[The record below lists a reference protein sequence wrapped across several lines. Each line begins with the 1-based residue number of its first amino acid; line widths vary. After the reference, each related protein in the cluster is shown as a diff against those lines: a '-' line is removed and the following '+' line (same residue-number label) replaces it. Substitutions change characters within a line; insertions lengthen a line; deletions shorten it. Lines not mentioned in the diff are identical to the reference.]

1 VTLRIINLT
10 KDEIEA
16 DMGEDQLEI
25 AKKFADRLADDCGHR
40 EQFAVVRMTTVY
52 ETAIEEKPR

>member
-1 VTLRIINLT
+1 MTYRVVNVT

-16 DMGEDQLEI
+16 DMGDDQLQI
-25 AKKFADRLADDCGHR
+25 AKKFADRLAEGCRHR
-40 EQFAVVRMTTVY
+40 EQFAVMQITTVY